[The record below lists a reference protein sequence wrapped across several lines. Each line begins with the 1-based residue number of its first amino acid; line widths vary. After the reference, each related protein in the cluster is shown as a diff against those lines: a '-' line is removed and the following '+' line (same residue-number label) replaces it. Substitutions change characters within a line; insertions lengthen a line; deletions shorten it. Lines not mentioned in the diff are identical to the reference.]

1 MSIVEMS
8 MGSLWY
14 VVVLLEGIFIC
25 YSVLFM
31 RIVGVYQFQ
40 HMEEDYMPFDSHLCS
55 LPIFKT
61 EIPFIE

>member
-31 RIVGVYQFQ
+31 RIAGVY
-40 HMEEDYMPFDSHLCS
+40 
-55 LPIFKT
+55 
-61 EIPFIE
+61 